1 MSLIE
6 LQTGW
11 DELRLEAPEGG
22 PSPSFS
28 SIPFP
33 SSIYLSVEWNSSS
46 VVRTRHMIS
55 IQAGESGRC
64 ITGSEWTTS
73 CWPDQGRK
81 THVLLVLAGWL
92 PAERVG
98 NSCSRRDE
106 GMETWTTWRRRRR
119 KSVSM
124 CLLCPNINLEM
135 MLEYCP
141 SVKHGKSVLLE
152 WLHDFGTGT
161 LNLLGEQCVNVLTS
175 ETIED

>member
-1 MSLIE
+1 MVKVQNHLLLEHLKKRHNILFLSKNHTCHWLSCKLAGMSCVWRHQRGVPLH
-6 LQTGW
+6 LS
-11 DELRLEAPEGG
+11 L
-22 PSPSFS
+22 PSLSLPL
-28 SIPFP
+28 
-33 SSIYLSVEWNSSS
+33 SIYLSVEWNSSS

-106 GMETWTTWRRRRR
+106 GMETWTTWRRRRKR
-119 KSVSM
+119 ACLHVS
-124 CLLCPNINLEM
+124 
-135 MLEYCP
+135 
-141 SVKHGKSVLLE
+141 
-152 WLHDFGTGT
+152 T
-161 LNLLGEQCVNVLTS
+161 LP
-175 ETIED
+175 

>member
-1 MSLIE
+1 MWSKFKTISCLNIWKKGITYYSSLKITHVTDWVANW
-6 LQTGW
+6 LGW
-11 DELRLEAPEGG
+11 VASGG
-22 PSPSFS
+22 TRGGSL
-28 SIPFP
+28 SIFLFHPFP
-33 SSIYLSVEWNSSS
+33 FLYLSVEWNSSS

-106 GMETWTTWRRRRR
+106 GMETWTTWRRRRKR
-119 KSVSM
+119 ACLHVS
-124 CLLCPNINLEM
+124 
-135 MLEYCP
+135 
-141 SVKHGKSVLLE
+141 
-152 WLHDFGTGT
+152 T
-161 LNLLGEQCVNVLTS
+161 LP
-175 ETIED
+175 